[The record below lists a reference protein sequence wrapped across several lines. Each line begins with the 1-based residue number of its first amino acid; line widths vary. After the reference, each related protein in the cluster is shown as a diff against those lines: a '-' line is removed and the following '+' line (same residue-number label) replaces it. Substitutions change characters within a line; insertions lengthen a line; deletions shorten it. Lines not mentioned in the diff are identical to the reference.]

1 MTVADDRD
9 FQETIRLMADK
20 QRHTDHTDQ
29 QNEAAGRETGQM
41 QRFFPRKTNQS
52 IQDKNSRD
60 KTLSALQLILLNDP
74 VYAALYNETND
85 LLNRAEIA
93 TEKALQQ
100 AEQDLE
106 QSEDTL
112 NDTLNNANKLADG
125 TAVFKD
131 SNGNVWTKNGRHVEG
146 DERKQIVWKKGAL
159 SQEDY
164 LQQKQ
169 TADDRKQHVETL
181 RHYQV
186 DVLGHARHRMSNQD
200 NLVTKEEM
208 EMIKQDIMEQ
218 TNSAIKKEIAPPPSK
233 QIRNDLTS
241 LEVDIPSL

>member
-1 MTVADDRD
+1 
-9 FQETIRLMADK
+9 
-20 QRHTDHTDQ
+20 
-29 QNEAAGRETGQM
+29 
-41 QRFFPRKTNQS
+41 
-52 IQDKNSRD
+52 
-60 KTLSALQLILLNDP
+60 NDP

-100 AEQDLE
+100 AVQDLE

-146 DERKQIVWKKGAL
+146 DEQKQIVWKKGAL
-159 SQEDY
+159 SKEDY

-169 TADDRKQHVETL
+169 TVEDRKQHVETL

-200 NLVTKEEM
+200 NLVTKEEI
-208 EMIKQDIMEQ
+208 EGIQ
-218 TNSAIKKEIAPPPSK
+218 KEIKDKSPQSVTERIDAEITEAKLVKTASYEIDVLK
-233 QIRNDLTS
+233 F
-241 LEVDIPSL
+241 

>member
-1 MTVADDRD
+1 MADDRD

-146 DERKQIVWKKGAL
+146 DEQKQIVWKKGAL
-159 SQEDY
+159 SKEDY

-169 TADDRKQHVETL
+169 TVEDRKQHVETL

-200 NLVTKEEM
+200 NLVTKEEI
-208 EMIKQDIMEQ
+208 EGIQ
-218 TNSAIKKEIAPPPSK
+218 KEIKDKSPQSVTERIDAEITEAKLVKTASYEIDVLK
-233 QIRNDLTS
+233 F
-241 LEVDIPSL
+241 

>member
-1 MTVADDRD
+1 MADDRD

-200 NLVTKEEM
+200 NLVTKEEI
-208 EMIKQDIMEQ
+208 EGIQ
-218 TNSAIKKEIAPPPSK
+218 KEIKDKSPQSVTERIDAEITEAKLVKTASYEIDVLK
-233 QIRNDLTS
+233 F
-241 LEVDIPSL
+241 